1 MDLISE
7 EIIMAKWDWEKAQAQ
22 QAALAEVTTF
32 YVDVEDEDLGTLHY
46 HFGNSHRCPT
56 LQRRWNNTNTTIKNK
71 ILTRRL

>member
-22 QAALAEVTTF
+22 QAALAEITTF

-46 HFGNSHRCPT
+46 HFGNSTGVLHFSADGTTLT
-56 LQRRWNNTNTTIKNK
+56 LQLKTKS
-71 ILTRRL
+71 

>member
-32 YVDVEDEDLGTLHY
+32 YVDVEDEDLNTLHY

-56 LQRRWNNTNTTIKNK
+56 LQRRRHNTNTTIKNK